1 MSDNKLAD
9 QLVTK
14 SVEAFILGLEIYN
27 KPTIRYRIEGF
38 SFFASNAWEL
48 MLKAYLI
55 KNEGEESIYY
65 KDKADRTIDLSS
77 VIKRTYTN
85 KKDPLRVNLE
95 RVIELRNTS
104 THFITEDYETVYAPL
119 FQANVIN
126 FTRELERKHD
136 VDITDHIAQ
145 NFLTL
150 SVSLETISDD
160 QIRAKYS
167 PTMAERF
174 ITMRN
179 NVEFQDEQTKSNSRY
194 SIPIEQK
201 FYITKNK
208 NDADFFVA
216 VDRTSDTRLAV
227 AKELRDPSNTHKL
240 SFNNLTTAINDRLEA
255 SHVNFKVKRY
265 VNTHQQL
272 RTHFTTGD
280 LQLFIKFYG
289 MKENPLYAYKHII
302 GQGMQ
307 YSYSQA
313 AVDFIYGEIKKA
325 PDTIIERL
333 KNAKK

>member
-1 MSDNKLAD
+1 MTTDNLTQNLID
-9 QLVTK
+9 K
-14 SVEAFILGLEIYN
+14 SIEAFILGLEIYN

-55 KNEGEESIYY
+55 KNEGEQAIYF
-65 KDKADRTIDLSS
+65 KDKVDRTIDLSS
-77 VIKRTYTN
+77 VIKRIYTN

-95 RVIELRNTS
+95 RVIDLRNTS

-126 FTRELERKHD
+126 FTRELERKHG

-150 SVSLETISDD
+150 SVSLEAITDD

-167 PTMAERF
+167 PEMAERF

-179 NVEFQDEQTKSNSRY
+179 NVEFQDEQTGSNSRY

-208 NDADFFVA
+208 TDADFFVA
-216 VDRTSDTRLAV
+216 VDRTSDKHLAV
-227 AKELRDPSNTHKL
+227 AKELRDPSNTHRL
-240 SFNNLTTAINDRLEA
+240 SFNNLTTAINDKIEA
-255 SHVNFKVKRY
+255 SHVKYKVKHY
-265 VNTHQQL
+265 VNSHETI
-272 RTHFTTGD
+272 RTRFTTGD
-280 LQLFIKFYG
+280 LQLFIKFYN
-289 MKENPLYAYKHII
+289 MKDNQVYAYKHVI
-302 GQGMQ
+302 GKGTQ

-313 AVDFIYGEIKKA
+313 AVDFIFSEIKKT

-333 KNAKK
+333 KKAKK